1 VLSESTVEE
10 LAVRKPVVLVL
21 GVIVALAGLL
31 FSLQGFGVMK
41 GSAMSGSAFWAVAGP
56 VLVIGGLLLVGVGAR
71 GRLR

>member
-1 VLSESTVEE
+1 M
-10 LAVRKPVVLVL
+10 RKPVILVV

-56 VLVIGGLLLVGVGAR
+56 VLVIGGLLLLVVGAR

>member
-1 VLSESTVEE
+1 
-10 LAVRKPVVLVL
+10 VRKPVVLVL

>member
-1 VLSESTVEE
+1 M
-10 LAVRKPVVLVL
+10 RKPVVLVL

>member
-1 VLSESTVEE
+1 
-10 LAVRKPVVLVL
+10 VRKPVILVV

-56 VLVIGGLLLVGVGAR
+56 VLVIGGLLLLVVGAR